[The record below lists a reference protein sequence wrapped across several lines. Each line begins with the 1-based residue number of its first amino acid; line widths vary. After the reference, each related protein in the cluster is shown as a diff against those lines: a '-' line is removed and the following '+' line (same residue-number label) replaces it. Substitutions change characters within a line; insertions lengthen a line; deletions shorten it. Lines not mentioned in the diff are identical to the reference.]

1 MLSLAAARWL
11 QAQPG
16 GLMASLRATAALWSA
31 SAQLPAAFGSLVPFS
46 AGTSSS
52 EDPQPQPPQRQQ
64 LQKEAQ
70 APRRRRR
77 SQRVASILRQSAA
90 PLQPW
95 KLDGAP
101 DDLTAA
107 LKAAESCQQVAR
119 LLVTQRTAV
128 SSIHVEVAIMHMGRL
143 VRRFGGGPLPA
154 DREAFF
160 GACEVLFGLLEQE
173 GRQLPVGGA
182 TTLLGACASARLP
195 LPRPQAATLEE
206 HLLAGVS
213 EELGWTSGTEEGD
226 GGGGG
231 GDGSEGISSTGGGGS
246 SGSSG
251 GGRGRTTGRPRSLA
265 RLLDALVNAE
275 FPMSPPL
282 RAALHAAL
290 LRGLPRADAGPAS
303 RMLSCSR
310 KLRLLPE
317 PALLQAFLDFARDRL
332 AGAPHDVACAFAP
345 RLLLALELQGWTFGA
360 ATAEQQAVVAALQDI
375 LLADVEG
382 LQAADRRGKPPS
394 PSELRNKL
402 GTLTHW
408 IHLTAAVGFTP
419 EQRVV
424 DAACAYLQ
432 QHEGQL
438 SQRQLGWLSGAF
450 QAWGW
455 DQQQHGLA
463 RLDSSSGG
471 VLAEQQQAQLNREAV
486 QQERQVDVT
495 DSGAAAQ
502 QAAQQGEPEAAG
514 RDAAAAQAQ
523 QA

>member
-1 MLSLAAARWL
+1 
-11 QAQPG
+11 
-16 GLMASLRATAALWSA
+16 
-31 SAQLPAAFGSLVPFS
+31 
-46 AGTSSS
+46 
-52 EDPQPQPPQRQQ
+52 
-64 LQKEAQ
+64 
-70 APRRRRR
+70 
-77 SQRVASILRQSAA
+77 
-90 PLQPW
+90 
-95 KLDGAP
+95 
-101 DDLTAA
+101 
-107 LKAAESCQQVAR
+107 
-119 LLVTQRTAV
+119 
-128 SSIHVEVAIMHMGRL
+128 MHMGRL

-345 RLLLALELQGWTFGA
+345 RLLLALELQARMGGGGGM
-360 ATAEQQAVVAALQDI
+360 VGGGGGHL
-375 LLADVEG
+375 
-382 LQAADRRGKPPS
+382 RG
-394 PSELRNKL
+394 
-402 GTLTHW
+402 
-408 IHLTAAVGFTP
+408 
-419 EQRVV
+419 
-424 DAACAYLQ
+424 
-432 QHEGQL
+432 
-438 SQRQLGWLSGAF
+438 
-450 QAWGW
+450 
-455 DQQQHGLA
+455 
-463 RLDSSSGG
+463 
-471 VLAEQQQAQLNREAV
+471 
-486 QQERQVDVT
+486 
-495 DSGAAAQ
+495 
-502 QAAQQGEPEAAG
+502 
-514 RDAAAAQAQ
+514 
-523 QA
+523 